1 MRSTIPADHKT
12 TVQPSLSRR
21 LFLRAG
27 AGTAAALSAASYQRV
42 KGANERVG
50 LGFIGFG
57 LIGKRHVLD
66 FRAQADASL
75 VALAEVHRGRLEEGA
90 ALCAATH
97 GSTPTFELCSR
108 IATSTRW
115 SFRRPTTGTP

>member
-1 MRSTIPADHKT
+1 MRSKIPVENET
-12 TVQPSLSRR
+12 TDQPSLSRR
-21 LFLRAG
+21 VFLRAG
-27 AGTAAALSAASYQRV
+27 AGTAAVLSAASYQRV
-42 KGANERVG
+42 MGANERVG

-90 ALCAATH
+90 ALCGVRCY
-97 GSTPTFELCSR
+97 GSLFLP
-108 IATSTRW
+108 
-115 SFRRPTTGTP
+115 